1 MTREYLVIG
10 HPVHSPVS
18 RPWISGT
25 VNNLT
30 SDSPNDNDE
39 SSMNFD
45 LENFGNS
52 SMDQSLDQ
60 AFGKL
65 NR

>member
-1 MTREYLVIG
+1 MID
-10 HPVHSPVS
+10 HPVHSPAS

-30 SDSPNDNDE
+30 LDSPNDNDE

-52 SMDQSLDQ
+52 SMDQSLDL

-65 NR
+65 KKILV

>member
-1 MTREYLVIG
+1 MIG
-10 HPVHSPVS
+10 HPVHSPVHC
-18 RPWISGT
+18 PWTSGT

-30 SDSPNDNDE
+30 LDSPNDNDE

-52 SMDQSLDQ
+52 SMDQSLDL

-65 NR
+65 KKILV

>member
-1 MTREYLVIG
+1 MASHLVQLT
-10 HPVHSPVS
+10 V
-18 RPWISGT
+18 RCPWISGT
-25 VNNLT
+25 VKNLT